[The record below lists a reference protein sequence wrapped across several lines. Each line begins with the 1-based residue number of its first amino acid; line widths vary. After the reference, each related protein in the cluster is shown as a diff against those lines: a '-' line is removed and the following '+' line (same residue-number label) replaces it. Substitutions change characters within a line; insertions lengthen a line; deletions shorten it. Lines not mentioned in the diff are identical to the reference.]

1 VKARAA
7 VVTALLAPLFAT
19 AVARADYGPPAEI
32 HAARLAE
39 LHRWHIQC
47 PPSRCADPV
56 LDIIVVDRYALID
69 WSTNRGG
76 GQSLLEYAPSKGW
89 YRLAHGGGE
98 MGEGI
103 LAALTG
109 DAAAHKLWKQYKAY
123 ANRLR

>member
-1 VKARAA
+1 MKMRSA
-7 VVTALLAPLFAT
+7 VVAALFGPLLALS
-19 AVARADYGPPAEI
+19 VARADYGPPTAI
-32 HAARLAE
+32 RAARAAE

-69 WSTNRGG
+69 WTTERSG
-76 GQSLLEYAPSKGW
+76 GQSLLEFAPSKGW
-89 YRLAHGGGE
+89 YRLAHGRGE

-109 DAAAHKLWKQYKAY
+109 DAAAHRLMAQYEAY
-123 ANRLR
+123 VRRR

>member
-1 VKARAA
+1 MKARAA
-7 VVTALLAPLFAT
+7 LVTALLAPLFAT
-19 AVARADYGPPAEI
+19 AVAWADYGPRAEI
-32 HAARLAE
+32 RAARLAE

-47 PPSRCADPV
+47 PPSRCADPI

-69 WSTNRGG
+69 WSTNRGE
-76 GQSLLEYAPSKGW
+76 GQSLLEYAPTKGW

-109 DAAAHKLWKQYKAY
+109 DAAARKLWIQYKAY
-123 ANRLR
+123 AHRAR